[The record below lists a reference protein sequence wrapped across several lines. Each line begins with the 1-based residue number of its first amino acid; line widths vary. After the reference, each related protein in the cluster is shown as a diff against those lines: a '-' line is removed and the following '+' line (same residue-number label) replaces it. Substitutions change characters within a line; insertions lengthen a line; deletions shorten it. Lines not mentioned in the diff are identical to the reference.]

1 MTPGHRVWVAA
12 LLLLADAA
20 LAQTLI
26 QADRTVASDSPEG
39 WAMRYFAGT
48 TLMTSFGETPR
59 LAPGSFSAAVELGSI
74 PRLSAEQQ
82 HVGFGG
88 SKREDLNKSPVV
100 GRLRLALGLPD
111 EWVAEFG
118 FTPPL
123 QLAGSQARTMF
134 AGAIGRRLIDSEP
147 FSLSVRALAQA
158 GKVAGDITCPR
169 RTSGDFDPV
178 NNPLGCVAPSQDTFT
193 ANYYGVD
200 ATAAWSTGP
209 WQLYASGG
217 IVRAPLR
224 VQVDAFVGLTHDR
237 SKITS
242 NSDLP
247 WLTFGARYAF
257 DPKWSAGVEMLYV
270 PLDVRRPPAAPS
282 VSDPLWSVRGQI
294 RYAFD

>member
-1 MTPGHRVWVAA
+1 LGHRLWVAA
-12 LLLLADAA
+12 LLLLAGPAF
-20 LAQTLI
+20 AQTLI
-26 QADRTVASDSPEG
+26 QDDRTVASDSPEG

-59 LAPGSFSAAVELGSI
+59 LVPGSFSAAIELGSI
-74 PRLSAEQQ
+74 PRLSDEQQ

-100 GRLRLALGLPD
+100 GRLRLAVGLPG
-111 EWVAEFG
+111 EWVAEAG
-118 FTPPL
+118 ITPPL

-147 FSLSVRALAQA
+147 FSLSVRALGQV
-158 GKVAGDITCPR
+158 GKVDGDITCPR
-169 RTSGDFDPV
+169 RITGDFDPV
-178 NNPLGCVAPSQDTFT
+178 NNPLGCVVPSQDSFT

-200 ATAAWSTGP
+200 ATAAWSAGP

-217 IVRAPLR
+217 IVRTRLR

-237 SKITS
+237 SKITA

-257 DPKWSAGVEMLYV
+257 DPKWSAGVEMLYI
-270 PLDVRRPPAAPS
+270 PLDVRRPPGTAS
-282 VSDPLWSVRGQI
+282 VSDPLWSVRGQL